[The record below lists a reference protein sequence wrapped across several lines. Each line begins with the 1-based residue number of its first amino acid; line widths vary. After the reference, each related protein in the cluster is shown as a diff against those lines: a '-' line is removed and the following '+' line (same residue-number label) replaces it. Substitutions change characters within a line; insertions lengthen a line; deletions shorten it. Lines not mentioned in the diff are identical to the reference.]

1 MKLLYE
7 IHLTVDTAHAE
18 RATWVANAFHWKTSE
33 IARDPVLGNKN
44 YFYLT
49 KYTEDL
55 EIALREIMT
64 ASSALKL
71 HGVPLI
77 REKVEHI
84 VHDVRYVT

>member
-1 MKLLYE
+1 VKLLYE

-49 KYTEDL
+49 KYSVTL
-55 EIALREIMT
+55 ESALSEIQEAT
-64 ASSALKL
+64 AALKL